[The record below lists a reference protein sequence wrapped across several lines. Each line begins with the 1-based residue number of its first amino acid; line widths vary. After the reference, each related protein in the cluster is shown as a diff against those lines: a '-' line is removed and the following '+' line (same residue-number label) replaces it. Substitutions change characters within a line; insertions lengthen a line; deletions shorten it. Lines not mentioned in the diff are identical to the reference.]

1 MEYEKV
7 LIGWKNYEEV
17 LKQWKVL
24 AKEDIVVLELFLLDI
39 RKNFKRCC
47 FTEIAMWCK

>member
-24 AKEDIVVLELFLLDI
+24 FPGKKLFRGPDP
-39 RKNFKRCC
+39 KN
-47 FTEIAMWCK
+47 